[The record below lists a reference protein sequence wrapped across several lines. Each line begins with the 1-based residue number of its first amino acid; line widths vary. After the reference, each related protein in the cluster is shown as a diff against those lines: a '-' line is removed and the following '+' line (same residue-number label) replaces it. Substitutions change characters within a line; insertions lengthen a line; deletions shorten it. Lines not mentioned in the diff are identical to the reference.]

1 MTRSPWFTVLKL
13 AAVAGLLYWAVSN
26 NIRWRDTQI
35 VTANKQVVSET
46 TGVIEGAWDEAEVAF
61 RADGA
66 AAVTRVRPGPQPDGR
81 DLQIAPGFPT
91 FVRNIDWWLFGLGA
105 LCYFISAS
113 FAAFRWWWLLRVNQL
128 SVTPFE
134 AWRFTWIGVFFNNF
148 IPGQTGGDVIKA
160 VYIIKHCKGG
170 NRVAA
175 AVSVL
180 VDRILGLGSLA
191 LLAAV
196 VVLFALDRFA
206 ELALVIWAVLGAV
219 ALLGVVAFSR
229 RIRKLIGLDAL
240 LKALPLSGL
249 LKKIDQAVYFYRGH
263 TLGIGA
269 WVVVGTLSHVLSV
282 LSVALI
288 GQAMSLG
295 MPMLEYFVLVPI
307 VNIISAVPLGP
318 NGWGV
323 GELAFGHFFATYGA
337 GFITAADPA
346 MVMRTRGVA
355 LSLVYRIHLTLWSLL
370 GGLLVLLEKDRVTAK
385 DVERELAAE
394 EADPA
399 PPAA

>member
-1 MTRSPWFTVLKL
+1 MKRGTLINLLKL
-13 AAVAGLLYWAVSN
+13 GAVAALLWWVIST
-26 NIRWRDTQI
+26 NIRWQDAHI
-35 VTANKQVVSET
+35 VKVVGGQT
-46 TGVIEGAWDEAEVAF
+46 TTVDGKIEGDWDRPEIVFLPA
-61 RADGA
+61 GA
-66 AAVTRVRPGPQPDGR
+66 TAPITVRPGKDAAGTEVKIEPS
-81 DLQIAPGFPT
+81 FPT
-91 FVRNIDWWLFGLGA
+91 FVRNIDWLWFVLGA

-113 FAAFRWWWLLRVNQL
+113 FSAIRWWWLLRVNQL
-128 SVTPFE
+128 QVTPFE
-134 AWRFTWIGVFFNNF
+134 AWRFTWIGVLFNSVV
-148 IPGQTGGDVIKA
+148 PGQTGGDVIKA
-160 VYIIKHCKGG
+160 VYIIKHCRGG

-175 AVSVL
+175 GVSVL

-191 LLAAV
+191 LLAAI
-196 VVLFALDRFA
+196 VVLFALDRFS
-206 ELALVIWAVLGAV
+206 ELALVIWAVLAAV

-229 RIRKLIGLDAL
+229 RIRRLIGLDAL

-263 TLGIGA
+263 TFGILV

-288 GQAMSLG
+288 GYAMSLG
-295 MPMLEYFVLVPI
+295 MPMLEYFVIVPI

-337 GFITAADPA
+337 GFITASDPA
-346 MVMRTRGVA
+346 LVMRTRGVA

-370 GGLLVLLEKDRVTAK
+370 GGVLVLFEKDRVTAR
-385 DVERELAAE
+385 DVDDLASE
-394 EADPA
+394 PTPA
-399 PPAA
+399 P